1 MFKVRL
7 AETRSGATANEDL
20 VGYTDAAAWVIDGA
34 SGAGENVVSAV
45 SDAQWFAQRVDAEL
59 RDLLASEP
67 TMPFEDLFGT
77 VVDRCR
83 LDYSTLARRPPA
95 GRHELPCAA
104 IAFVR
109 ALPEKVELA
118 TLGDCRIAYRPLGG
132 EAFAEHGD
140 GGNIGPFE
148 QRTIALARSIVAEHP
163 GISTAELFQELRPQL
178 VRNRA
183 FMNVDGG
190 YWVLGLQMEAI
201 ERADRAELPVDDWAI
216 ALASDGFLRLTDM
229 FGRLGVSDLL
239 SINSREEF
247 EEYYSQLRTLEQVD
261 GSLRNHPRAKIS
273 DDASF
278 MRIDMYT
285 NSVPNG

>member
-1 MFKVRL
+1 MRSLFVSLWLFKQ
-7 AETRSGATANEDL
+7 
-20 VGYTDAAAWVIDGA
+20 
-34 SGAGENVVSAV
+34 VSAYDLPI
-45 SDAQWFAQRVDAEL
+45 SDWSSDVCSS
-59 RDLLASEP
+59 DLP
-67 TMPFEDLFGT
+67 
-77 VVDRCR
+77 R
-83 LDYSTLARRPPA
+83 
-95 GRHELPCAA
+95 
-104 IAFVR
+104 
-109 ALPEKVELA
+109 
-118 TLGDCRIAYRPLGG
+118 GG
-132 EAFAEHGD
+132 EAFAENGD

-163 GISTAELFQELRPQL
+163 GISSAELFQELRPQL

-247 EEYYSQLRTLEQVD
+247 EEYYSQLRKI
-261 GSLRNHPRAKIS
+261 GRAH
-273 DDASF
+273 
-278 MRIDMYT
+278 
-285 NSVPNG
+285 V

>member
-1 MFKVRL
+1 
-7 AETRSGATANEDL
+7 
-20 VGYTDAAAWVIDGA
+20 
-34 SGAGENVVSAV
+34 
-45 SDAQWFAQRVDAEL
+45 
-59 RDLLASEP
+59 
-67 TMPFEDLFGT
+67 
-77 VVDRCR
+77 
-83 LDYSTLARRPPA
+83 
-95 GRHELPCAA
+95 
-104 IAFVR
+104 
-109 ALPEKVELA
+109 
-118 TLGDCRIAYRPLGG
+118 
-132 EAFAEHGD
+132 
-140 GGNIGPFE
+140 
-148 QRTIALARSIVAEHP
+148 
-163 GISTAELFQELRPQL
+163 
-178 VRNRA
+178 
-183 FMNVDGG
+183 MNVDGG